1 MNFTQEIVSKLGTKS
16 EPLGWAEIAG
26 LIFDFLVIV
35 AVGVGTEF
43 VIGRLLRR
51 VFARVWRD
59 IRSDFDHANTPDRND
74 R

>member
-26 LIFDFLVIV
+26 LILAFLVIV
-35 AVGVGTEF
+35 AIGAGTEF
-43 VIGRLLRR
+43 AVGRLLRR
-51 VFARVWRD
+51 FFARVRRD
-59 IRSDFDHANTPDRND
+59 IPTDFDHANTPDRND